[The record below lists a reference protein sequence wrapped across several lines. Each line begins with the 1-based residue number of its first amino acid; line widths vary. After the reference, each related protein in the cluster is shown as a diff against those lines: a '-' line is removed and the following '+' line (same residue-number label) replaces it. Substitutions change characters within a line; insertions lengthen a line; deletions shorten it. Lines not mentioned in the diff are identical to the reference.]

1 MRRCWN
7 INAFTINYKLPS
19 LNEVIAKNRSNKY
32 LGAKFKKE
40 VEEVIGWSIKQALA
54 SNTLHKVD
62 KPVIVKFT
70 WAEKTKRRDA
80 DNIAS
85 AKKFI
90 LDALVKTGVLVD
102 DSRKYV
108 KGFYDVIIDD
118 KKDYVV
124 VELIEV

>member
-1 MRRCWN
+1 M
-7 INAFTINYKLPS
+7 
-19 LNEVIAKNRSNKY
+19 
-32 LGAKFKKE
+32 GAKFKKE
-40 VEEVIGWSIKQALA
+40 VEEVIGWSIRQALA
-54 SNTLHKVD
+54 SKTLY
-62 KPVIVKFT
+62 KPNGAVILNIE
-70 WAEKTKRRDA
+70 WHEKSKRRDA

-124 VELIEV
+124 VELLEV